1 MANIKTKQ
9 HRLPKYLILILFM
22 TAFLYALIN
31 AITIWN
37 YSDKDE
43 RTTADVAIVLG
54 AGLSDG
60 KVTPVFQQRINHGI
74 FLYQHGYVKKLI
86 FTGGYGEGNQH
97 SDAWVAKQY
106 AEQQGVP
113 PQDILYEEA
122 STITQGNIRYAK
134 VIMDNQQYQSAII
147 VSDPLHMKRAMLI
160 AEDAGINAYSS
171 PTPTSMY
178 VSVKNKL
185 AFLARETFFYSLY
198 KIHG

>member
-1 MANIKTKQ
+1 MANIKTKK
-9 HRLPKYLILILFM
+9 HRLSKYLTFSLLIA
-22 TAFLYALIN
+22 AFLYALIN

-74 FLYQHGYVKKLI
+74 FLYQNGYVKKLI
-86 FTGGYGEGNQH
+86 FTGGYGEGNEH

-113 PQDILYEEA
+113 VQDILYEET

-134 VIMDNQQYQSAII
+134 AIMDDGQYQSAII

-160 AEDAGINAYSS
+160 AEDAGIKAWSS
-171 PTPTSMY
+171 PTPTTMY
-178 VSVKNKL
+178 ISFKNKMT
-185 AFLARETFFYSLY
+185 FLARETFFYSLY
-198 KIHG
+198 KIHR

>member
-1 MANIKTKQ
+1 MVNIKTKKC
-9 HRLPKYLILILFM
+9 RLSKYFTFSLLIA
-22 TAFLYALIN
+22 AFLYALIN
-31 AITIWN
+31 AIIIWN

-74 FLYQHGYVKKLI
+74 FLYQNGYVKKLI
-86 FTGGYGEGNQH
+86 FTGGFGEGNEH

-113 PQDILYEEA
+113 AQDILYEET
-122 STITQGNIRYAK
+122 STITQENIRYAK
-134 VIMDNQQYQSAII
+134 AIMDDGQYQSAII

-160 AEDAGINAYSS
+160 AKDAGIKAWSS
-171 PTPTSMY
+171 PTPTTMY
-178 VSVKNKL
+178 ISFKNKME
-185 AFLARETFFYSLY
+185 FLARETFFYSLY
-198 KIHG
+198 KIHR

>member
-1 MANIKTKQ
+1 MVNIKTKKR
-9 HRLPKYLILILFM
+9 RLSKYLTFSLFIA
-22 TAFLYALIN
+22 AFLYILIN

-74 FLYQHGYVKKLI
+74 FLYQNGYVKKLI
-86 FTGGYGEGNQH
+86 FTGGFGEGNEH

-113 PQDILYEEA
+113 AQDILYEET

-134 VIMDNQQYQSAII
+134 AIMDDGQYQSAII

-160 AEDAGINAYSS
+160 AEDAGIKAWSS
-171 PTPTSMY
+171 PTPTTMY
-178 VSVKNKL
+178 ISFKNKM

-198 KIHG
+198 KIHR